1 MKKRHTK
8 KRYLLFKAAAVILA
22 LGIAFPFLRA
32 AYQMKVYLRVVDP
45 LFAPYAKL
53 FAVYNPV
60 DANFNMHITKPSG
73 DSIFLEC
80 ESDGRIIDD
89 LRADRYWIEHNIR
102 PIFEADDNSVGY
114 LDCYWNYNAPEE
126 PVFHLQILF
135 GDYIPATDEARLEQA
150 LKKRMQAHYDM
161 LPDIV
166 KDHPLTCRVGRRT
179 ANMSY
184 RLIVSTTAGDDFT
197 ALLNQTKLI
206 KEEVEE
212 RTN

>member
-1 MKKRHTK
+1 MNKRRIK
-8 KRYLLFKAAAVILA
+8 KRYIILSAATVILA

-32 AYQMKVYLRVVDP
+32 AYQMKVYLWAVDP
-45 LFAPYAKL
+45 LFAPHVKL
-53 FAVYNPV
+53 FATYNPV

-73 DSIFLEC
+73 GSIFLEC

-89 LRADRYWIEHNIR
+89 LRADRYWIDHNIR
-102 PIFEADDNSVGY
+102 PIFEAEDNSVGY
-114 LDCYWNYNAPEE
+114 LDCCWNYNSPEE
-126 PVFHLQILF
+126 PVFYLQILF

-150 LKKRMQAHYDM
+150 LKNRMQTHYDM
-161 LPDIV
+161 LPDVV

-184 RLIVSTTAGDDFT
+184 RLTVTTTAGDDFST
-197 ALLNQTKLI
+197 LLKQTKLI
-206 KEEVEE
+206 KKEVEE